1 MQPWSRYNT
10 LFRSERY
17 GWFVHNTLSGV
28 MLELD
33 EIHARIAESLRDGM
47 SPFSAETGGFIALLV
62 ENGFLADPET
72 ERLKL
77 MENRYRRNAA
87 CFSTAYL
94 GLTICP
100 TLACN
105 FACSYCFEHSQGD
118 ATVMDEETIEAL
130 IAFIRKHNDAKHLTV
145 RWYGG
150 EPTLAFGVIETLT
163 AKFIELFPD
172 YADAGMVTNGYLLD
186 RDKIDRLNDLK
197 ITSVQI
203 TLDGSEATHN
213 RRRIL
218 RNGGATYEKIYRNID
233 LLMNSSWNGS
243 CAVRVNVDRSNRH
256 EYAALRKKLLGRY
269 KGRMLTVYPGHL
281 NTDESSTC
289 DRQCGLC
296 NGEWAA
302 FQLDGY
308 ASDGIMPRGGLY
320 PRSGTQ
326 NLCIATS
333 IQGHVVGP
341 KGELY
346 KCWEDVGREGMVIG
360 TVHDEQFTRPDL
372 LFRYSIGTD
381 PYNDSECMEC
391 KVFPVCGGGC
401 VNRRMRVQ
409 QFGEGSLEYCSPLK
423 DSLERYL
430 DAYMDKWHTHQ
441 ICRAVLGKGN
451 PPSME
456 NGYRMVQPETK
467 KNDEVKNPLQALTGH
482 E

>member
-1 MQPWSRYNT
+1 MQPWSRFNT

-17 GWFVHNTLSGV
+17 GWFLHNTLSGV

-47 SPFSAETGGFIALLV
+47 LPSSTEADEFIALLE
-62 ENGFLADPET
+62 ENGFLSDPDKEKI
-72 ERLKL
+72 KL
-77 MENRYRRNAA
+77 MESRYRRNAA
-87 CFSTAYL
+87 CFSTAYV

-105 FACSYCFEHSQGD
+105 FACPYCFEHSQGD
-118 ATVMDEETIEAL
+118 VTVMDDRTIEAL
-130 IAFIRKHNDAKHLTV
+130 LAFISKHNDAKHLSV

-186 RDKIDRLNDLK
+186 QEKIDRLNDLK
-197 ITSVQI
+197 IATVQI

-213 RRRIL
+213 RRRML
-218 RNGGATYEKIYRNID
+218 RNRGATYEKILENID
-233 LLMNSSWNGS
+233 LLMASSWKGS

-256 EYAALRKKLLGRY
+256 EYAALRKELLDRY
-269 KGRMLTVYPGHL
+269 KGRKLTVYPGHL
-281 NTDESSTC
+281 NTVDGNAC
-289 DRQCGLC
+289 DQQCGLC

-308 ASDGIMPRGGLY
+308 FSDGITPRGGLY
-320 PRSGTQ
+320 PVSGIQ
-326 NLCIATS
+326 NVCIATS
-333 IQGHVVGP
+333 HQGFVVGP

-346 KCWEDVGREGMVIG
+346 KCWEEVGREEMVIG
-360 TVHDEQFTRPDL
+360 TVHHEPFVTRPDL
-372 LFRYSIGTD
+372 LARYSIGTD
-381 PYNDSECMEC
+381 PYSDNECMEC

-401 VNRRMRVQ
+401 VKRRMKVQ
-409 QFGEGSLEYCSPLK
+409 QFGEGGLEYCSPLK
-423 DSLERYL
+423 ESLEKYL
-430 DAYMDKWHTHQ
+430 DAYVDKWHTKQ
-441 ICRAVLGKGN
+441 ICRAVLGKGR

-456 NGYRMVQPETK
+456 KGYRMVQPEMK
-467 KNDEVKNPLQALTGH
+467 KIDAVKNPLETLTGL
-482 E
+482 